1 VSRVLEAPVEQDQAS
16 ALMDCR
22 GDGWAIDRRWVC
34 TGALLDG
41 FFGFS
46 QRIRAC
52 SFW

>member
-1 VSRVLEAPVEQDQAS
+1 MSRVLEATVEQDQAS

-22 GDGWAIDRRWVC
+22 GRAIDRRCVC